1 VNESQRSLLEAYR
14 DGELSWLGRW
24 RVQRWLR
31 RDPRARRELESLEA
45 IGALL
50 RDVDAEAP
58 APDLWPAIRLR
69 LAEVEVRAE
78 APARAPFWRGAAG
91 YLTLGAVAASAAGLA
106 LLLAGEDPRGSA
118 AGPAGA
124 VRWIDSRG
132 HPMLVLRDDPGA
144 TIIWVPEQSS

>member
-1 VNESQRSLLEAYR
+1 VNERQRSLLEAYR
-14 DGELSWLGRW
+14 DGELSWLGRR

-31 RDPRARRELESLEA
+31 RDPHAQRELESLETL
-45 IGALL
+45 GALL
-50 RDVDAEAP
+50 RDADAEAP

-69 LAEVEVRAE
+69 LAEADLRAE
-78 APARAPFWRGAAG
+78 APVRARFWRSAAG

-106 LLLAGEDPRGSA
+106 LLLAGEEPRSA
-118 AGPAGA
+118 AGPPGA

>member
-1 VNESQRSLLEAYR
+1 VNERQRRLLEAYR
-14 DGELSWLGRW
+14 DGELSWLARR

-31 RDPRARRELESLEA
+31 RDPRAQRELESLET
-45 IGALL
+45 IGTLL

-69 LAEVEVRAE
+69 LAEAELRAE
-78 APARAPFWRGAAG
+78 APVRAPFWRGAAG

-106 LLLAGEDPRGSA
+106 LLLAGEEPRSA
-118 AGPAGA
+118 AGPTGA

-144 TIIWVPEQSS
+144 TIIWVTEQSF